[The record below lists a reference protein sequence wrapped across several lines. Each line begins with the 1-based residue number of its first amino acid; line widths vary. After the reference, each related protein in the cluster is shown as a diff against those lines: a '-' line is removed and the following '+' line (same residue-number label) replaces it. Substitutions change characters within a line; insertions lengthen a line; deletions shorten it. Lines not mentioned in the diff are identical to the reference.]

1 MATRTTNP
9 PNAAGSRKISFNVS
23 EQYDIQDVVGEGAYG
38 VVCSAI
44 HKPSGQKVAIKKITP
59 FDHSMFCLR
68 TLREMK
74 LLRYFNHENIISI
87 LDIQKPRNYESFNEV
102 YLIQELMETDMH
114 RVIRTQDLSDD
125 HCQYFIY
132 QTLRALKAMHSANV
146 LHRDLKPSNLLLNAN
161 CDLKVCDFGLARSA
175 ASQEDNSGFMTEY
188 VATRWYRAPEIM
200 LTFKEYTKAID
211 VWSVGCI
218 LAEMLSGKPLF
229 PGKDYHHQLTLI
241 LDVLGTPTMEDYY
254 GIKSR
259 RAREYIRSLPFKKKV
274 PFRTLFPKT
283 SDLALDLLEKL
294 LAFNPVKRITVEE
307 ALKHPYLEPYHDP
320 EDEPTAPP
328 IPEEFFDFD
337 KHKDNLSK
345 EQLKQLIYQEIMRSR
360 PRQSSFILSTQTQ
373 TQLLMNSPS
382 LNDDFADTPSS
393 SGAQT
398 PAFTTS
404 ANRASAAYIINM
416 WTGLVR
422 RFSGED
428 SHFSSQ
434 ADTAYGES
442 DSNTPPKDGING
454 VFTPVRRTAS
464 PFRPPPLDP
473 LVLHGYK
480 SNTPRSARLLAAAV
494 AEEIRTMI
502 PERLRIVDDWH
513 LIYSLDQDGASLGT
527 LYQSCRQFE
536 GQRAGFVLVIKDQE
550 GGTFGAYLSEYPRP
564 AHSYFG
570 NGECFLWRASTLASL
585 PLPPSADTTD
595 MTRNTTLA
603 PPPPASQ
610 PGSRSTSPTP
620 SESIRFK
627 AFPYSGL
634 NDFCINCE
642 TGFLSVGSGGGHYG
656 LWLDNS
662 LEVGH
667 SSRCETFGNEP
678 LSDEGNKFGVLGVEL
693 WVVGV

>member
-1 MATRTTNP
+1 MSRSNP
-9 PNAAGSRKISFNVS
+9 PNAGGSRKISFNVS

-87 LDIQKPRNYESFNEV
+87 LDIQKPRGYDTFNEV

-328 IPEEFFDFD
+328 TPEEFFDFD
-337 KHKDNLSK
+337 KHKDTLSK
-345 EQLKQLIYQEIMRSR
+345 EQLKQLIYQEIMR
-360 PRQSSFILSTQTQ
+360 
-373 TQLLMNSPS
+373 
-382 LNDDFADTPSS
+382 
-393 SGAQT
+393 
-398 PAFTTS
+398 
-404 ANRASAAYIINM
+404 
-416 WTGLVR
+416 
-422 RFSGED
+422 
-428 SHFSSQ
+428 
-434 ADTAYGES
+434 
-442 DSNTPPKDGING
+442 
-454 VFTPVRRTAS
+454 
-464 PFRPPPLDP
+464 
-473 LVLHGYK
+473 
-480 SNTPRSARLLAAAV
+480 
-494 AEEIRTMI
+494 
-502 PERLRIVDDWH
+502 
-513 LIYSLDQDGASLGT
+513 
-527 LYQSCRQFE
+527 
-536 GQRAGFVLVIKDQE
+536 
-550 GGTFGAYLSEYPRP
+550 
-564 AHSYFG
+564 
-570 NGECFLWRASTLASL
+570 
-585 PLPPSADTTD
+585 
-595 MTRNTTLA
+595 
-603 PPPPASQ
+603 
-610 PGSRSTSPTP
+610 
-620 SESIRFK
+620 
-627 AFPYSGL
+627 
-634 NDFCINCE
+634 
-642 TGFLSVGSGGGHYG
+642 
-656 LWLDNS
+656 
-662 LEVGH
+662 
-667 SSRCETFGNEP
+667 
-678 LSDEGNKFGVLGVEL
+678 
-693 WVVGV
+693 